1 MRRFS
6 RSERTGKKQTETG
19 RLFSLAIRRR
29 EHAAAVYQHCSFDF
43 EKERKA
49 RGSGER
55 GATSFS
61 LSRVPWKTI
70 EKRRHD
76 LLHLFVCFYNIANKY
91 AHFVFLVSFV
101 ASLERR
107 EYSRR
112 VNKERNKTSSKKI
125 YGHG

>member
-55 GATSFS
+55 GDFLFLVACTIENDRKATRFVTSFC
-61 LSRVPWKTI
+61 
-70 EKRRHD
+70 
-76 LLHLFVCFYNIANKY
+76 LLLQH
-91 AHFVFLVSFV
+91 
-101 ASLERR
+101 RQ
-107 EYSRR
+107 
-112 VNKERNKTSSKKI
+112 
-125 YGHG
+125 